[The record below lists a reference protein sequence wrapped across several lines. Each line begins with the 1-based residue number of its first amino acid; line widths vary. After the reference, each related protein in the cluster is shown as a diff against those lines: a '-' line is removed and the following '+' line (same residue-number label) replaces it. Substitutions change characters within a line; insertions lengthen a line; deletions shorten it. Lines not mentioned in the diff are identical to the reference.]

1 MKKIFT
7 SIFALL
13 IALCATAQ
21 LSYNVELTQADFNNP
36 STIIKKEG
44 KIEWDGGI
52 RCGGTN
58 SGAFSDDAWNWD
70 DKAVVIA
77 LAAGVPNKL
86 MFKHATNNSTSTKG
100 SADWSAPDWYVHES
114 ADGNT
119 WKQVWT
125 VNYNSKDLS
134 NEQTVSL
141 SPTTRYIRLC
151 FSGNFA
157 GYFKNIKVT
166 EIIEMS
172 AATPAT
178 LDFGTLKVD
187 EVVAPQ
193 DFVVNYTGLTATA
206 TSADA
211 HFTVT
216 PASFGDL
223 YAYQAAQTLSVVMAT
238 NEAGT
243 YNSTIT
249 VAGRGKQAE
258 VTVTGKVEKHDQ
270 TINWNPAQSV
280 NHGQTIP
287 LATATSGLPVSYE
300 ISDPKVLVFEK
311 GAFRTLR
318 GGKVTVTAKQEGN
331 YKYNPATPVQRT
343 ITIVP
348 PVTYGKFEAAAC
360 QGETIT
366 FNGVDYTKSTTTEV
380 RVAENYLGGDS
391 IVRVNITINQ
401 PTASQHNKTIVFGTK
416 ETWNGNDLSVLA
428 VGNHELKYT
437 TTNAAGCDSIVTLN
451 LTVSKQAV
459 VEMPV
464 SLRFCEGDSV
474 AYRGKWYK
482 EAGKDEI
489 TATGAVADTIYKVT
503 IVVNKPTYTED
514 KQTVIVGNTI
524 TFAEE
529 GWLLRDTMPVKE
541 YTTTKAD
548 TADLWFIRYDQ
559 TAEGCEAITKR
570 SVTIELMDP
579 YENERELEF
588 CKGDSVEY
596 RGKWYKEQGIDSI
609 WVEGNIQDTLIIVLS
624 VVYMPEAIDLYDT
637 ITVGDVVELGAGEW
651 TLGEQTLTGSYEAQ
665 EADTVGLVFIQ
676 YGQTEDGCESRTTL
690 YVTVEPRSTE
700 GFESVGQNPTALKV
714 LRDGVVYIRRGEN
727 EYTLYGERVQ

>member
-58 SGAFSDDAWNWD
+58 TGAVSDDAWNWD

-77 LAAGVPNKL
+77 LAAGVPDKL

-223 YAYQAAQTLSVVMAT
+223 YAYQAAQTLSVAMAT

-331 YKYNPATPVQRT
+331 YKYNPATPVKRT

-391 IVRVNITINQ
+391 IVRVKITINQ

-416 ETWNGNDLSVLA
+416 ETWNGYDLSVLA
-428 VGNHELKYT
+428 VGNHELQYT
-437 TTNAAGCDSIVTLN
+437 TTNAAGCDSVVTLN

-464 SLRFCEGDSV
+464 SLPIKWSSRPARVTCRAS
-474 AYRGKWYK
+474 YRYSGPM
-482 EAGKDEI
+482 
-489 TATGAVADTIYKVT
+489 
-503 IVVNKPTYTED
+503 KPT
-514 KQTVIVGNTI
+514 TVLTRK
-524 TFAEE
+524 
-529 GWLLRDTMPVKE
+529 GWNRLAKP
-541 YTTTKAD
+541 
-548 TADLWFIRYDQ
+548 
-559 TAEGCEAITKR
+559 
-570 SVTIELMDP
+570 
-579 YENERELEF
+579 
-588 CKGDSVEY
+588 
-596 RGKWYKEQGIDSI
+596 
-609 WVEGNIQDTLIIVLS
+609 
-624 VVYMPEAIDLYDT
+624 
-637 ITVGDVVELGAGEW
+637 
-651 TLGEQTLTGSYEAQ
+651 
-665 EADTVGLVFIQ
+665 
-676 YGQTEDGCESRTTL
+676 
-690 YVTVEPRSTE
+690 
-700 GFESVGQNPTALKV
+700 
-714 LRDGVVYIRRGEN
+714 
-727 EYTLYGERVQ
+727 